1 MHSISKPVIFEFLER
16 IGQKLPQEVSLF
28 LLGGSA
34 LCIIGNPR
42 VTNDIDYTL
51 ESTTPNENS
60 MDTIIQHVAK
70 QMDLDVES
78 VPLGEFIPLPAESS
92 SRRKYVGRYGNLE
105 VYIFDLYSIAISKI
119 ARGFDS
125 DIEDVLFLL
134 KKNLIDFS
142 QLQKFIVEISPKLLQ
157 SDIDPK
163 EFDTY
168 FNELQK
174 LWLEN

>member
-1 MHSISKPVIFEFLER
+1 MHSISKPIVFEFLER
-16 IGQKLPQEVSLF
+16 IGEKFPQGVSLY

-42 VTNDIDYTL
+42 VTNDIDYTFGNPI
-51 ESTTPNENS
+51 PNENTL
-60 MDTIIQHVAK
+60 DTIIQNVAT

-134 KKNLIDFS
+134 KKNLIDFDR
-142 QLQKFIVEISPKLLQ
+142 LEKFISEISPKMIR
-157 SDIDPK
+157 SDIDPT
-163 EFDTY
+163 EFVTY
-168 FNELQK
+168 FNELRKQWFK
-174 LWLEN
+174 G